1 MKKNILYLIA
11 VMMIMTSCNDFYF
24 KNPQPQRGK
33 ELKAIPD
40 ELIGT
45 FMEKKSDQNNN
56 PSKDPLIITRN
67 SYLWEDSDSK
77 GNKEK
82 ISGTLSSGKVVLKK
96 LDNYYVLSQKVENP
110 INTAND
116 SVWEVYVLEYQNNQ
130 LLLYNLSSEERR
142 PKVDSVKH
150 ITPVIEEKEGDSKY
164 YLINPSRKQFKKLLD
179 NDLFKKTGEFEKV
192 K

>member
-1 MKKNILYLIA
+1 MKKLLLYLIA
-11 VMMIMTSCNDFYF
+11 VFMLFSSCNDFYF
-24 KNPQPQRGK
+24 KSPQPQHGK
-33 ELKAIPD
+33 KLSAIPD

-45 FMEKKSDQNNN
+45 YMEKKSDQNNN
-56 PSKDPLIITRN
+56 PSKHPLIITRN
-67 SYLWEDSDSK
+67 SYRWEDSDSV

-82 ISGTLSSGKVVLKK
+82 ISGTLTSGKVVLKK
-96 LDNYYVLSQKVENP
+96 LEDYYVLSQKVENP
-110 INTAND
+110 INTAHD

-130 LLLYNLSSEERR
+130 LLLYNLTSEERM

-150 ITPVIEEKEGDSKY
+150 ITPVIEEKEGDSKF